1 MRRRA
6 FLAAA
11 LTATT
16 AALAGCSALQPRTE
30 HTDPAVVPDDNPR
43 DDGKFLE
50 FSGDG
55 TELATLG
62 VDPWFDPQPT
72 TLHTSLWHREGTEIE
87 SLTQRIVAAEGT
99 GSPPKLALEGPF
111 MGDHEPHPAVSLYRD
126 GAAAVVEVHRFGEIA
141 DETAFMTLL
150 VTDWPS
156 ETNRLVVEN
165 TVELVE
171 PGLRDRTHVLN
182 GRLEFGESG

>member
-11 LTATT
+11 LTGTT
-16 AALAGCSALQPRTE
+16 AALAGCSALQPRIE
-30 HTDPAVVPDDNPR
+30 HTDPSVVPDDNPR

-50 FSGDG
+50 FSGNG

-72 TLHTSLWHREGTEIE
+72 TLHTSLWHREGTELQ
-87 SLTQRIVAAEGT
+87 SLTQRIVAPEGT

-111 MGDHEPHPAVSLYRD
+111 MGDHEPHPAVSLSRD

-171 PGLRDRTHVLN
+171 PGLRDRTHVLK
-182 GRLEFGESG
+182 GRLEFE